1 MVEVY
6 RELARPQEVLR
17 KLRASL
23 KPDGRLGKDKAHDLQ
38 LFHDAG
44 WEHLMDHLGWQYFRQ
59 TALDGASPEIFGDNE
74 SKMQKYERLLVFL
87 VMRLPLYIP
96 FILLDS
102 SRLWVA
108 LTAIAFMILDIGFVA
123 FAFTSLMMRI
133 KQLKKRF

>member
-23 KPDGRLGKDKAHDLQ
+23 KPDGRLGKDKAHYLQ

-59 TALDGASPEIFGDNE
+59 TVLDGASPEIFSDNE
-74 SKMQKYERLLVFL
+74 SKVQKYERLLVFL
-87 VMRLPLYIP
+87 VMLLPLYIP
-96 FILLDS
+96 FVLLDS
-102 SRLWVA
+102 GRLWVA
-108 LTAIAFMILDIGFVA
+108 LAAMACMILYIGFVA
-123 FAFTSLMMRI
+123 FAFTSLMMRV
-133 KQLKKRF
+133 KQLKKRL